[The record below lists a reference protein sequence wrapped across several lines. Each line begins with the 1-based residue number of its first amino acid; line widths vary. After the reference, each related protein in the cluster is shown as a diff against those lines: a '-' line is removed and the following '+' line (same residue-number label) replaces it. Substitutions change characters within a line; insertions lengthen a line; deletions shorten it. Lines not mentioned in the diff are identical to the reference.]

1 MIRQHLNVCFTSREQ
16 SKSKAKALPKSASDH
31 VPAHTN
37 HSCLT
42 RHAAYSFLNVLWKSK
57 TTSKDI
63 YTLKSGTSEDER
75 SGGSSYSKSL
85 VQFWYSNAT
94 QLTSLTTWKNTTNC
108 SLMEAKTNSAM
119 LPSTP
124 PITVSLCRA
133 AAYPPASQMHTNTA
147 PMHLAKDVSSKHGA

>member
-1 MIRQHLNVCFTSREQ
+1 MCASPAG
-16 SKSKAKALPKSASDH
+16 SKAKANQALPKSASDH

-63 YTLKSGTSEDER
+63 YTLKARTSEDER
-75 SGGSSYSKSL
+75 SGGWSYSKSL
-85 VQFWYSNAT
+85 VQFWHSNAT

-124 PITVSLCRA
+124 PITASLCRA

>member
-1 MIRQHLNVCFTSREQ
+1 MCASPAG
-16 SKSKAKALPKSASDH
+16 SKATANQALPKSASDH

-42 RHAAYSFLNVLWKSK
+42 RHAAYSFLSVLWKSK

-75 SGGSSYSKSL
+75 SGGLSYSKSL
-85 VQFWYSNAT
+85 VQFRHSNAT

-108 SLMEAKTNSAM
+108 SLMEAKTNSA
-119 LPSTP
+119 TP